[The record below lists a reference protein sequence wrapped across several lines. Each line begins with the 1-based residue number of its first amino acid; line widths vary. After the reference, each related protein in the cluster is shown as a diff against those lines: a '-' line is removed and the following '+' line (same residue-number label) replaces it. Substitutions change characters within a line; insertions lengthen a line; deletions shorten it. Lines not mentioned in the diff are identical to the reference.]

1 MKTDNREWSASSGDT
16 PVTTTAATLPV
27 ALASV
32 STASVP
38 DVVPVNPVTTT
49 LISAPVAI
57 VGSNAEMEILT
68 IFGMMMPMMMLMI
81 ILFGLMMLMTVHKLV
96 C

>member
-1 MKTDNREWSASSGDT
+1 MKTDNGEWSASSGDT

-49 LISAPVAI
+49 PISAPVAI

-68 IFGMMMPMMMLMI
+68 IFGMMMPMMMLMM